1 MESVIV
7 INTLCIVI
15 VIERDYDASMKE
27 HMWRDW
33 LNRRGITDSV
43 IEEFGLSYKIGDSI
57 VIPIYAP
64 DGIFSFNKYRRD
76 PLQGDVKPKY
86 KYDTGSQAKLYGAH
100 KIGRENS
107 VLITEGELDALVA
120 WSLHIPAVSSTGG
133 AGTFSEDWTAY
144 LHGKDVTICFDN
156 DPAGAQGMV
165 KVLALIPTA
174 SVLFLPDRPGIKDI
188 SDYVGS
194 GGDLNELLR
203 SRVHFSSL
211 QDVIDDR
218 AVRLSLWQSTF
229 FHDAFIEA
237 HTVPEFVRY
246 ERSPGTSKNVGI
258 DGDVV
263 RAKSYPIT
271 DMLTFNREHK
281 ALCIW
286 HSEKTPSLHYYK
298 KNNTV
303 YCFGG
308 CGKAADAIDVY
319 RKLHGS
325 TFGEAVKALL

>member
-1 MESVIV
+1 M
-7 INTLCIVI
+7 I
-15 VIERDYDASMKE
+15 VIERDYDVFMKE
-27 HMWRDW
+27 NIWKDW
-33 LNRRGITDSV
+33 LNRRGITDAV
-43 IEEFGLSYKIGDSI
+43 IEEFGLSYIEGDSI

-64 DGIFSFNKYRRD
+64 DGTFSFNKYRRD

-86 KYDTGSQAKLYGAH
+86 KYDKGSQAKLYGAH
-100 KIGRENS
+100 KIIAERS

-120 WSLHIPAVSSTGG
+120 WSLNIPAVSSTGG
-133 AGTFSEDWTAY
+133 AGTFSEDWVTC
-144 LHGKDVTICFDN
+144 LQGKDVTVCFDN
-156 DPAGAQGMV
+156 DQAGAQGMV
-165 KVLALIPTA
+165 KVLALLPDA

-194 GGDLNELLR
+194 GGDLHEILR
-203 SRVHFSSL
+203 SRIHFSNL
-211 QDVIDDR
+211 QEVIDDR
-218 AVRLSLWQSTF
+218 SVRLSLWQSTF

-237 HTVPEFVRY
+237 HTVPEFVKY
-246 ERSPGTSKNVGI
+246 ERSEVSGKN
-258 DGDVV
+258 GDIA
-263 RAKSYPIT
+263 RAKSCPIT
-271 DMLTFNREHK
+271 DMLKFNREHK

-286 HSEKTPSLHYYK
+286 HNEKTPSLHYYK